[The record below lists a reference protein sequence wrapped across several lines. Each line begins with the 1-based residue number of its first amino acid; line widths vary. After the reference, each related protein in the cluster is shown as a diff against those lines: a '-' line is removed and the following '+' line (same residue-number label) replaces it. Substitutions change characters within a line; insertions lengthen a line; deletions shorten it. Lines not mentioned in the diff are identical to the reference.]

1 MNIALTVTDVA
12 KVKGIVTAVSD
23 NEFRLRWQN
32 FRQMSK
38 LFKIFQL
45 PPSLGILNWNY
56 LYIVY
61 FYQSRRVSYKMN
73 SDHSM
78 PVSEEV
84 LLKSAEK
91 TKTARE
97 KKNLNKKASWQLLM
111 SFNIIRPSIFQELLF
126 FSPERELRQSILS
139 NKTSLTKCK
148 NSLFKKFNTTRIF
161 VEMTWFFSRIFNS
174 CYIYV

>member
-1 MNIALTVTDVA
+1 
-12 KVKGIVTAVSD
+12 
-23 NEFRLRWQN
+23 
-32 FRQMSK
+32 
-38 LFKIFQL
+38 
-45 PPSLGILNWNY
+45 
-56 LYIVY
+56 
-61 FYQSRRVSYKMN
+61 MN

-148 NSLFKKFNTTRIF
+148 NSLFKKFYTTRIF
-161 VEMTWFFSRIFNS
+161 VEMT
-174 CYIYV
+174 